1 MLVLSRQKDQ
11 TIMIGDDIEVTV
23 VDIRGDKV
31 RLGINAPRTITVHR
45 KEVYDLL
52 KREGQLHPGGAKGG
66 AHNHGPSIGGAPS
79 SPPPVEATRSNDP
92 FLREAVEEAR
102 RGLAEG
108 GLPIGSVLV
117 RNGEVIARGHNR
129 RVQKGDPMA
138 HAEIDCLTHAGRLKS
153 YKDTVLYSTL
163 MPCFLCSGAV
173 VQFGIPRVVVG
184 ESVNFS
190 GAPGFLRHQGIEC
203 VDLHDAECI
212 QMMGDFI
219 KAHPDLWHEDI
230 GK

>member
-11 TIMIGDDIEVTV
+11 SIVIGDDIEVTIV
-23 VDIRGDKV
+23 YLRGDKV
-31 RLGINAPRTITVHR
+31 RLGINAPRSVTVHR
-45 KEVYDLL
+45 KEVYDLV
-52 KREGQLHPGGAKGG
+52 KREGSHPK
-66 AHNHGPSIGGAPS
+66 SAPS
-79 SPPPVEATRSNDP
+79 PAMNPPFVQPEQEP
-92 FLREAVEEAR
+92 GFMREAIEEAR

-117 RNGEVIARGHNR
+117 RAGQVIGRGHNR

-138 HAEIDCLTHAGRLKS
+138 HAEIDCLTNAGRQKT

-173 VQFGIPRVVVG
+173 VQFGIPSVVAG
-184 ESVNFS
+184 ESVNFP
-190 GAPGFLRHQGIEC
+190 GAPGFLRQQGVQC
-203 VDLHDAECI
+203 HDLHDAECI
-212 QMMGDFI
+212 HMMSEFI